1 MKILKYILFFLSSIT
16 LISCAALKRKGISE
30 EKIELKSQIDPS
42 VIIEVLNG
50 SIYLE
55 KNKVLDILNKELR
68 KNLNKQMKSDKKALV
83 GFLEDRQQ
91 VYKIS
96 EREVAYFS
104 GMLSVVDKLLKK
116 GEAQIF
122 NSSNTK
128 VNTIILKEMYGLYGS
143 YTRSYT
149 LMNGTELITTYAV
162 FGE

>member
-128 VNTIILKEMYGLYGS
+128 VNTIILKEMHGLYGS